1 MGFWGIEVKPG
12 KPHPYHSDN
21 IRGKLHITQAT
32 LGLGSSKERAVLQC
46 SVGHNNPIILC
57 SLLPNRTETC
67 SLDLKFDEDD
77 ELVAFS
83 VIGSRSI
90 HVSGYFV
97 ADDDGG
103 HLGDEYESDSYGEDI
118 ADIQSEDESSDYD
131 SDDEYGENL
140 IDDGGDYEFYSHSPV
155 PNSGVVIEEIMDD
168 EKPICGNGESKRSKK
183 KNKLTGSEE
192 QKNLQRQLIAKRGA
206 VETDLETEDEDGFP
220 VSASH
225 KSEDAIQQPKPE
237 TLTTEEDKRKGKDLS
252 EKKRKVKS
260 IDEDSQQEG
269 KKKKKKQKGKGTDTI
284 NGLPDDEDQPVK
296 EESQDP
302 EQVMPVGNKQDHPH
316 SDRWAA
322 VARSIVESDCSSAVE
337 WIHSPVLAP
346 ILLSPIVFQ
355 ISRLISDKV
364 HSVRFIPRMCNGEA
378 DILAKEG
385 IGVVG
390 SDVDNTPC
398 ENLYEK
404 KKKKKNKKK
413 TTQENQVDANAPVT
427 QSGDKGTSTLE
438 SGEKPTASKS
448 SQVRTFPNGLVVQE
462 LAMGKPDGKR
472 ASRGKQ
478 VSVHYIGKLQKNG
491 KIFDSNVGRPPFKFR
506 IGVGEV
512 IKGWDVGV
520 EGMRIGDK
528 RKLIIPPAMGY
539 GSTGAGGKI
548 PPNAWLEFDLELV
561 GVR

>member
-21 IRGKLHITQAT
+21 VRGKLHITQAT

-46 SVGHNNPIILC
+46 SVGHNSPIILC
-57 SLLPNRTETC
+57 SLLPNRNETC

-90 HVSGYFV
+90 HLSGYFV

-118 ADIQSEDESSDYD
+118 AETESEDESSDYD
-131 SDDEYGENL
+131 SDDKYGGDF
-140 IDDGGDYEFYSHSPV
+140 IDDDDLEFYPPSPV

-168 EKPICGNGESKRSKK
+168 EKPLSGNEESKQSKK
-183 KNKLTGSEE
+183 KNKLTSSEE
-192 QKNLQRQLIAKRGA
+192 QKNSRCQLIVKRGA
-206 VETDLETEDEDGFP
+206 VVTDLETEDEDGFP

-225 KSEDAIQQPKPE
+225 KSEDAIQQPQPE
-237 TLTTEEDKRKGKDLS
+237 TEKQRGTLTTEEDKRKGKDLS

-284 NGLPDDEDQPVK
+284 INGLPDDDQPVK

-302 EQVMPVGNKQDHPH
+302 EQVMPVGNKQVHPH
-316 SDRWAA
+316 SDR
-322 VARSIVESDCSSAVE
+322 
-337 WIHSPVLAP
+337 VL
-346 ILLSPIVFQ
+346 
-355 ISRLISDKV
+355 
-364 HSVRFIPRMCNGEA
+364 
-378 DILAKEG
+378 
-385 IGVVG
+385 G
-390 SDVDNTPC
+390 SDLDNIPGD
-398 ENLYEK
+398 NFFEK
-404 KKKKKNKKK
+404 KKKKKNRKK
-413 TTQENQVDANAPVT
+413 TTQDNQTDANASVSH
-427 QSGDKGTSTLE
+427 SGDKGTSTLE
-438 SGEKPTASKS
+438 SEEKPTASKS
-448 SQVRTFPNGLVVQE
+448 SQVRTFPNGFVVQE

-491 KIFDSNVGRPPFKFR
+491 KIFDSNVGRAPFKFR
-506 IGVGEV
+506 LGVGEV

-539 GSTGAGGKI
+539 GSAGAGGRI
-548 PPNAWLEFDLELV
+548 PPNAWLEFDVELV